1 MAVRFA
7 GDSSVVVTSAIDSV
21 GVPSSSVIVI
31 VPVAVEMDAEADEK
45 EVIENCD
52 YFFDNSAIKSTEIQ
66 EIFTEKEMQQN
77 GESDL
82 YGLASSNFA

>member
-1 MAVRFA
+1 MKTKMVYL
-7 GDSSVVVTSAIDSV
+7 T
-21 GVPSSSVIVI
+21 
-31 VPVAVEMDAEADEK
+31 VAVEMDAEADEK

-66 EIFTEKEMQQN
+66 EIFTEEEMKQN

>member
-1 MAVRFA
+1 MKTK
-7 GDSSVVVTSAIDSV
+7 VVYLT
-21 GVPSSSVIVI
+21 
-31 VPVAVEMDAEADEK
+31 VAVEMDADADEK

-66 EIFTEKEMQQN
+66 EIFTEEEMKQS